1 MRLFSEIRKRV
12 PKKYNSFSDIHSSR
26 IVACECLLWVFLARS
41 CVLGCYDNSGSN
53 NWDYNICMDNEQ
65 WLHKVNALRLRY
77 SWSKVGFLWCSVM
90 IVIWSL
96 ILGFAILPEGGM
108 FFNIISIFIVI
119 LLCVYLLIDTQL
131 ILGGKSF
138 ELELDD
144 YVFGS
149 FILYIDIIGIF
160 VRLVELFGHW

>member
-1 MRLFSEIRKRV
+1 
-12 PKKYNSFSDIHSSR
+12 
-26 IVACECLLWVFLARS
+26 
-41 CVLGCYDNSGSN
+41 
-53 NWDYNICMDNEQ
+53 
-65 WLHKVNALRLRY
+65 
-77 SWSKVGFLWCSVM
+77 
-90 IVIWSL
+90 
-96 ILGFAILPEGGM
+96 M

-160 VRLVELFGHW
+160 VRLVELFGH